1 LSIEGRLSK
10 HSPCGPRIIVPPWTP
25 SITVHPL
32 APMALAMRSS
42 ALSRGLL
49 ARLSRLASSAGVS
62 GVLRRATAVGKF
74 RFKAR
79 GGAEAGGAGAAAVL
93 FSVLAGSAEGESDGC
108 TAGNVIARGEGGRA
122 SSGSE
127 RAVGGVRGVDLSAG
141 LSAGGGRAWSSIQR
155 SSLRGGSE
163 RFKTCCWTRSEPKT
177 KCNNSTARAAG
188 RREEAVNRKT
198 KTLGGKQPVGGAV

>member
-1 LSIEGRLSK
+1 MSIEGRLSK

-93 FSVLAGSAEGESDGC
+93 FSVLAGSAEGNSDGS
-108 TAGNVIARGEGGRA
+108 TAGIVIAKGEGGRA
-122 SSGSE
+122 SSGS
-127 RAVGGVRGVDLSAG
+127 ALAFGGVRGAG
-141 LSAGGGRAWSSIQR
+141 LSAGGGRAGSSIQR

-163 RFKTCCWTRSEPKT
+163 RFKACCWTRSEPKT

-198 KTLGGKQPVGGAV
+198 KTLGGKQALGGAV